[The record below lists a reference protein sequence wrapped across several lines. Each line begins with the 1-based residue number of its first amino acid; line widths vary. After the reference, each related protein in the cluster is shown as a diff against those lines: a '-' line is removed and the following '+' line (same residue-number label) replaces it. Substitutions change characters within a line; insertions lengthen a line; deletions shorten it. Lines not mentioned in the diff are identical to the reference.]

1 MNNEEKILSTLEKM
15 NEKFDGLEKKVD
27 SIDKRLLNVESDIGV
42 LKNDI
47 GDIKGRLTNVESRL
61 DKVEFEAV
69 KTNISIENRILPLV
83 QVIKEGYDGQRDML
97 KEVKRTVNKMAPT
110 VLALDIMHL
119 DEAKKIRAGKQ

>member
-1 MNNEEKILSTLEKM
+1 MDNELLQAIKEIIAPLETKI
-15 NEKFDGLEKKVD
+15 D
-27 SIDKRLLNVESDIGV
+27 SMDKRLANVE
-42 LKNDI
+42 N
-47 GDIKGRLTNVESRL
+47 RL
-61 DKVEFEAV
+61 DKVEFEVV